1 MISSSIFPFRQTTT
15 AGASSPAVANNSS
28 TSSSK
33 AGKLQQ
39 AANASHKVTE
49 YFPIRRSER
58 KPKAEI
64 IKAELETINSFLATS
79 DDTSHGIEV
88 AFIENKGRG
97 IKVTNFEK
105 FFTAC

>member
-88 AFIENKGRG
+88 AVIENKGRG

-105 FFTAC
+105 FFMAC